1 MSMDFGVLDF
11 AVGIN
16 RLTAFPLDPK
26 SYFESYDAAV
36 AAAATAEPAGSTN
49 TVYYYGNP
57 VVVVENGKAKIY
69 QIQPDKTL
77 SGVGEEIVINENV
90 FTKDA
95 EGKLSLY
102 GFATAVAGAQL
113 TVGTDGKLSWVKPDT
128 TTVDGLSTK
137 VATLETNI
145 GNLQTE
151 IDKKANSEDVYNKT
165 DIDGRFTTV
174 TEEIAKKANAA
185 EVYTKDEADLAIDA
199 AVAGA
204 SHLTRQIVTAQELA
218 ELIADPTTAAAD
230 NVIYMQKFSSGEGKD
245 NYKEYMRFGTEGNY
259 SIELIGDTSVDLTD
273 YAKTAD
279 INTALESYAKTT
291 VTDNLATQIAA
302 NTTAI
307 SQKADTTV
315 VETLSDKV
323 DKNIGDIAALTEVV
337 NGKANQ
343 NDLTALTTTVQGHT
357 ADLATLTNTVAGKA
371 DASAVTELT
380 TKVTKNTNDLA
391 ALTTAVDG
399 KVDKV
404 TSEVNGK
411 QVAWTLL
418 SPTNKTKLDNLVL
431 NEDDT
436 VGISG
441 SVAAEKVTGLADWV
455 TGQRD
460 STPGLLSVA
469 DEAKLDGI
477 AEGAQVNV
485 IEAIKLAGQT
495 ENLAIIDKVVELPFA
510 TGEVAGIVKTS
521 AEVGLDSNNA
531 LEVKSL
537 NVNKLVQT
545 EDVLLNCGGAAA
557 FTYNK

>member
-165 DIDGRFTTV
+165 DIDGKLTTV
-174 TEEIAKKANAA
+174 AGEIAKKANAA
-185 EVYTKDEADLAIDA
+185 DVYTKDEADLAIDA

-204 SHLTRQIVTAQELA
+204 SHLTRQIVTAEKLT
-218 ELIADPTTAAAD
+218 ELIADPTTAAD
-230 NVIYMQKFSSGEGKD
+230 NVIYMQKFSSGKGKD
-245 NYKEYMRFGTEGNY
+245 NYKEYMRFGAEGSY

-273 YAKTAD
+273 YAKTTD
-279 INTALESYAKTT
+279 VNTALESYAKTT
-291 VTDNLATQIAA
+291 VTNDLATQIAA
-302 NTTAI
+302 NATAI

-315 VETLSDKV
+315 VETLSGKV
-323 DKNIGDIAALTEVV
+323 DKNIGDITALTEAV

-343 NDLTALTTTVQGHT
+343 NDLTALATTVQGHT
-357 ADLATLTNTVAGKA
+357 ADLATLTQTVAGKA
-371 DASAVTELT
+371 NASAVTELT
-380 TKVTKNTNDLA
+380 TKVTKNTNDIA
-391 ALTTAVDG
+391 ALTATVDG

-404 TSEVNGK
+404 TSEINGE
-411 QVAWTLL
+411 QVPWTLL

-431 NEDDT
+431 NEDGT

-460 STPGLLSVA
+460 GTPGLLSVA

-537 NVNKLVQT
+537 NVKKLVQT

>member
-11 AVGIN
+11 AVGLN

-49 TVYYYGNP
+49 TAYYYGNP

-69 QIQPDKTL
+69 QIQPDETL

-151 IDKKANSEDVYNKT
+151 IDKKANSEDIYNKT
-165 DIDGRFTTV
+165 DIDGKLTTV
-174 TEEIAKKANAA
+174 AGEIAKKANAA
-185 EVYTKDEADLAIDA
+185 DVYTKDEADLAIDA

-218 ELIADPTTAAAD
+218 EFIANPATAAD

-245 NYKEYMRFGTEGNY
+245 NYKEYMRFGAEGSY

-302 NTTAI
+302 NATAI

-315 VETLSDKV
+315 VETLSGKV
-323 DKNIGDIAALTEVV
+323 DKNIGDITALTEAV
-337 NGKANQ
+337 NGKASQ
-343 NDLTALTTTVQGHT
+343 ADLTALSTTVEGHT

-411 QVAWTLL
+411 QVPWTLL
-418 SPTNKTKLDNLVL
+418 SPTNKAKLDNLVL
-431 NEDDT
+431 NEDGT

-460 STPGLLSVA
+460 GTPGLLSVA

-521 AEVGLDSNNA
+521 AEIGLNSNNA

>member
-102 GFATAVAGAQL
+102 GFATATAGAQL
-113 TVGTDGKLSWVKPDT
+113 TVGADGKLSWVKPDT

-151 IDKKANSEDVYNKT
+151 IGKKANSKDVYNKT
-165 DIDGRFTTV
+165 DIDGRLTTV

-185 EVYTKDEADLAIDA
+185 DVYTKDEADLAIDA

-204 SHLTRQIVTAQELA
+204 SHLTRQIVTAEKLT
-218 ELIADPTTAAAD
+218 ELIADPTTAAD
-230 NVIYMQKFSSGEGKD
+230 NVIYMQKFSSGKGKD
-245 NYKEYMRFGTEGNY
+245 NYKEYMRFGAEGSY

-279 INTALESYAKTT
+279 VNTALESYAKTT

-302 NTTAI
+302 NATAI
-307 SQKADTTV
+307 DNKANATV
-315 VETLSDKV
+315 VETLSGKV
-323 DKNIGDIAALTEVV
+323 DKNIGDITALTEAV

-343 NDLTALTTTVQGHT
+343 NDLATLTTTVEGHT
-357 ADLATLTNTVAGKA
+357 ADLTTLTQTVAGKA
-371 DASAVTELT
+371 NASAVTELT

-404 TSEVNGK
+404 TSEINGE
-411 QVAWTLL
+411 QVPWTLL
-418 SPTNKTKLDNLVL
+418 SPTNKTKLNNLVL
-431 NEDDT
+431 NEDGT

-545 EDVLLNCGGAAA
+545 EDVLLNCGGAVA
-557 FTYNK
+557 FTY

>member
-95 EGKLSLY
+95 KGKLSLY
-102 GFATAVAGAQL
+102 GFATATAGAQL
-113 TVGTDGKLSWVKPDT
+113 TVGADGKLSWVKPDT
-128 TTVDGLSTK
+128 TTVEGLSTK
-137 VATLETNI
+137 VATLETNV

-151 IDKKANSEDVYNKT
+151 IGKKANSEDVYNKT
-165 DIDGRFTTV
+165 DIDGKLTTV
-174 TEEIAKKANAA
+174 AGEIAKKANAA
-185 EVYTKDEADLAIDA
+185 DVYTKDEADLAIDA

-218 ELIADPTTAAAD
+218 AFIANPATASD

-291 VTDNLATQIAA
+291 VTDNLATQITA
-302 NTTAI
+302 NATAI

-315 VETLSDKV
+315 VETLSGKV

-337 NGKANQ
+337 NEKANQ
-343 NDLTALTTTVQGHT
+343 NDLTALATTVEGHT

-371 DASAVTELT
+371 DASALTELT

-391 ALTTAVDG
+391 ALTATVDD

-411 QVAWTLL
+411 QVPWTLL

-431 NEDDT
+431 NEDGT

-460 STPGLLSVA
+460 STPGLLSAA

-537 NVNKLVQT
+537 NVSKLVQT

-557 FTYNK
+557 FTY

>member
-11 AVGIN
+11 AVGFN

-137 VATLETNI
+137 IATLETNV
-145 GNLQTE
+145 GNLQAE
-151 IDKKANSEDVYNKT
+151 IGKKANSEDVYNKT
-165 DIDGRFTTV
+165 DIDGKLTTV
-174 TEEIAKKANAA
+174 AGEIAKKANAA
-185 EVYTKDEADLAIDA
+185 DVYTKDEADLAIDA

-218 ELIADPTTAAAD
+218 AFIANPATAAD
-230 NVIYMQKFSSGEGKD
+230 NVIYMQKFSSGKGKD
-245 NYKEYMRFGTEGNY
+245 NYKEYMRFGTEGSY

-279 INTALESYAKTT
+279 VNTTLESYAKTT
-291 VTDNLATQIAA
+291 VTDNLTTQIAA
-302 NTTAI
+302 NATAI

-315 VETLSDKV
+315 VETLSGKV
-323 DKNIGDIAALTEVV
+323 DKNIGDITALTEAV

-343 NDLTALTTTVQGHT
+343 NDLTALTTTVEGHT

-371 DASAVTELT
+371 DTSAVTELT

-391 ALTTAVDG
+391 ALTTTVDG

-404 TSEVNGK
+404 TSEVDGK
-411 QVAWTLL
+411 QVPWTLL

-431 NEDDT
+431 NEDGT

-460 STPGLLSVA
+460 STPGLLSAA

-521 AEVGLDSNNA
+521 AEIGLDANNA

-537 NVNKLVQT
+537 NVKKLVQT

-557 FTYNK
+557 FTY

>member
-57 VVVVENGKAKIY
+57 VVVVENNKAKIY

-165 DIDGRFTTV
+165 DIDSRFTTA

-185 EVYTKDEADLAIDA
+185 DVYTKDEADLAIDA

-218 ELIADPTTAAAD
+218 AFIADPTTASD

-245 NYKEYMRFGTEGNY
+245 NYKEYMRFGAEGSY

-302 NTTAI
+302 NATAI
-307 SQKADTTV
+307 GNKADATV
-315 VETLSDKV
+315 VETLSGKV
-323 DKNIGDIAALTEVV
+323 DKNIGDITALTEAV
-337 NGKANQ
+337 NGKASQ
-343 NDLTALTTTVQGHT
+343 ADLTTLTTTVEGHT
-357 ADLATLTNTVAGKA
+357 ADLATLTQTVAGKA

-380 TKVTKNTNDLA
+380 TKVTKNTNDIA
-391 ALTTAVDG
+391 TLTTTVDG

-404 TSEVNGK
+404 TSEVDGK

-431 NEDDT
+431 NEDGT

-460 STPGLLSVA
+460 STPGLLSVT

-521 AEVGLDSNNA
+521 AEIGLDSNNA

-557 FTYNK
+557 FTY

>member
-137 VATLETNI
+137 IATLETNV
-145 GNLQTE
+145 GNLQAE
-151 IDKKANSEDVYNKT
+151 IGKKANSEDVYNKT
-165 DIDGRFTTV
+165 DIDGKLTTV
-174 TEEIAKKANAA
+174 AGEIAKKANAA
-185 EVYTKDEADLAIDA
+185 DVYTKDEADLAIDA

-218 ELIADPTTAAAD
+218 AFIANPATAAD
-230 NVIYMQKFSSGEGKD
+230 NVIYMQKFSSGKGKD
-245 NYKEYMRFGTEGNY
+245 NYKEYMRFGTEGSY

-279 INTALESYAKTT
+279 VNTTLESYAKTT
-291 VTDNLATQIAA
+291 VTDNLTTQIAA
-302 NTTAI
+302 NATAI

-315 VETLSDKV
+315 VETLSGKV
-323 DKNIGDIAALTEVV
+323 DKNTGDIAALTEAV

-343 NDLTALTTTVQGHT
+343 NDLTALTTTVDGHT
-357 ADLATLTNTVAGKA
+357 ADLATLTQTVAGKA

-391 ALTTAVDG
+391 ALTATVDG

-404 TSEVNGK
+404 TSEVDGK
-411 QVAWTLL
+411 QVPWTLL

-431 NEDDT
+431 NEDGT

-460 STPGLLSVA
+460 STPGLLSAA

-521 AEVGLDSNNA
+521 AEVGLDANNA

-537 NVNKLVQT
+537 NVKKLVQT

-557 FTYNK
+557 FTY

>member
-11 AVGIN
+11 AVGLN

-49 TVYYYGNP
+49 TAYYYGNP

-102 GFATAVAGAQL
+102 GFAAATAGAQL

-128 TTVDGLSTK
+128 TTVEGLSTK
-137 VATLETNI
+137 VATLETNV
-145 GNLQTE
+145 GNLQAE
-151 IDKKANSEDVYNKT
+151 IGKKANSEDVYNKT
-165 DIDGRFTTV
+165 DIDGKLTTV
-174 TEEIAKKANAA
+174 AGEIAKKANAA
-185 EVYTKDEADLAIDA
+185 DVYTKDEADLAIDA

-204 SHLTRQIVTAQELA
+204 SHLTRQIVTAEKLT
-218 ELIADPTTAAAD
+218 ELIADPTTAAD

-245 NYKEYMRFGTEGNY
+245 NYKEYMRFGAEGSY

-302 NTTAI
+302 NATAI

-315 VETLSDKV
+315 VETLSGKV
-323 DKNIGDIAALTEVV
+323 DKNIGDITALTEAV
-337 NGKANQ
+337 NGKASQ
-343 NDLTALTTTVQGHT
+343 ADLTALTTTVQGHT

-380 TKVTKNTNDLA
+380 TKVTKNTNDIA
-391 ALTTAVDG
+391 ALTTTVDG

-404 TSEVNGK
+404 TSEINGE
-411 QVAWTLL
+411 QVPWTLL
-418 SPTNKTKLDNLVL
+418 SPTNKAKLDNLVL
-431 NEDDT
+431 NEDGT

-455 TGQRD
+455 TGQRG
-460 STPGLLSVA
+460 STPGLLSIA
-469 DEAKLDGI
+469 NEAKLDGI

>member
-11 AVGIN
+11 AVGFN

-137 VATLETNI
+137 IATLETNV
-145 GNLQTE
+145 GNLQAE
-151 IDKKANSEDVYNKT
+151 IGKKANSEDVYNKT
-165 DIDGRFTTV
+165 DIDGKLTTV
-174 TEEIAKKANAA
+174 AGEIAKKANAA
-185 EVYTKDEADLAIDA
+185 DVYTKDEADLAIDA

-218 ELIADPTTAAAD
+218 AFIANPATAAD
-230 NVIYMQKFSSGEGKD
+230 NVIYMQKFSSGKGKD
-245 NYKEYMRFGTEGNY
+245 NYKEYMRFGTEGSY

-291 VTDNLATQIAA
+291 VTDDLATQIAA
-302 NTTAI
+302 NATAI

-315 VETLSDKV
+315 VETLSGKV
-323 DKNIGDIAALTEVV
+323 DKNIGDITALTEAV

-343 NDLTALTTTVQGHT
+343 NDLTALTTTVEGHT

-391 ALTTAVDG
+391 ALTTTVDG

-404 TSEVNGK
+404 TSEVDGK

-431 NEDDT
+431 NEDGT

-460 STPGLLSVA
+460 STPGLLSAA

-521 AEVGLDSNNA
+521 AEVGLDANNA

-557 FTYNK
+557 FTY

>member
-102 GFATAVAGAQL
+102 GFATATAGAQL
-113 TVGTDGKLSWVKPDT
+113 TVGADGKLSWVKPDT

-151 IDKKANSEDVYNKT
+151 ISKKANSEDVYNKT
-165 DIDGRFTTV
+165 DIDGRLTTV

-185 EVYTKDEADLAIDA
+185 DVYTKDEADLAIDA

-204 SHLTRQIVTAQELA
+204 SHLTRQIVTAEELA
-218 ELIADPTTAAAD
+218 AFIADPTTAAD
-230 NVIYMQKFSSGEGKD
+230 NVIYMQKFSSGKGKD
-245 NYKEYMRFGTEGNY
+245 NYKEYMRFGAEGSY

-273 YAKTAD
+273 YAKTTD
-279 INTALESYAKTT
+279 VNTALESYAKTT
-291 VTDNLATQIAA
+291 VTDNLANQIAA
-302 NTTAI
+302 NATAI

-315 VETLSDKV
+315 VETLSGKV
-323 DKNIGDIAALTEVV
+323 DKNIGDITALTEAV
-337 NGKANQ
+337 NGKASQ
-343 NDLTALTTTVQGHT
+343 ADLTALTTTVEGHT

-380 TKVTKNTNDLA
+380 TKVTKNTNDIA
-391 ALTTAVDG
+391 TLTTTVDG

-404 TSEVNGK
+404 TSEVDGK

-431 NEDDT
+431 NEDGT

-455 TGQRD
+455 TGQRG
-460 STPGLLSVA
+460 STPGLLSIA

-537 NVNKLVQT
+537 NVKKLVQT

-557 FTYNK
+557 FTY

>member
-11 AVGIN
+11 AVGFN

-137 VATLETNI
+137 IATLETNV
-145 GNLQTE
+145 GNLQAE
-151 IDKKANSEDVYNKT
+151 IGKKANSEDVYNKT
-165 DIDGRFTTV
+165 DIDGKLTTV
-174 TEEIAKKANAA
+174 AGEIAKKANAA
-185 EVYTKDEADLAIDA
+185 DVYTKDEADLAIDA

-218 ELIADPTTAAAD
+218 AFIANPATAAD
-230 NVIYMQKFSSGEGKD
+230 NVIYMQKFSSGKGKD
-245 NYKEYMRFGTEGNY
+245 NYKEYMRFGTEGSY

-279 INTALESYAKTT
+279 INTALESYAKTA
-291 VTDNLATQIAA
+291 VTDDLATQIAA
-302 NTTAI
+302 NATAI

-315 VETLSDKV
+315 VETLSGKV
-323 DKNIGDIAALTEVV
+323 DKNTGDIAALTEAV

-343 NDLTALTTTVQGHT
+343 NDLTALTTTVEGHT

-391 ALTTAVDG
+391 ALTTTVDG

-404 TSEVNGK
+404 TSEVDGK

-431 NEDDT
+431 NEDGT

-460 STPGLLSVA
+460 STPGLLSAA

-521 AEVGLDSNNA
+521 AEVGLDANNA

-537 NVNKLVQT
+537 NVKKLVQT

-557 FTYNK
+557 FTY

>member
-11 AVGIN
+11 AVGFN

-137 VATLETNI
+137 IATLETNV
-145 GNLQTE
+145 GNLQAE
-151 IDKKANSEDVYNKT
+151 IGKKANSEDVYNKT
-165 DIDGRFTTV
+165 DIDGKLTTV
-174 TEEIAKKANAA
+174 AGEIAKKANAA
-185 EVYTKDEADLAIDA
+185 DVYTKDEADLAIDA

-218 ELIADPTTAAAD
+218 AFIANPATAAD
-230 NVIYMQKFSSGEGKD
+230 NVIYMQKFSSGKGKD
-245 NYKEYMRFGTEGNY
+245 NYKEYMRFGTEGSY

-291 VTDNLATQIAA
+291 VTDDLATQIAA
-302 NTTAI
+302 NATAI

-315 VETLSDKV
+315 VETLSGKV
-323 DKNIGDIAALTEVV
+323 DKNTGDIAALTEAV

-343 NDLTALTTTVQGHT
+343 NDLTALTTTVEGHT
-357 ADLATLTNTVAGKA
+357 ADLATLNNTVAGKA

-391 ALTTAVDG
+391 ALTTTVDG

-404 TSEVNGK
+404 TSEVDGK

-431 NEDDT
+431 NEDGT

-460 STPGLLSVA
+460 STPGLLSAA

-521 AEVGLDSNNA
+521 AEVGLDANNA

-537 NVNKLVQT
+537 NVKKLVQT

-557 FTYNK
+557 FTY

>member
-137 VATLETNI
+137 IATLETNV

-165 DIDGRFTTV
+165 DIDSRFTTA

-185 EVYTKDEADLAIDA
+185 DVYTKDEADLAIDA

-218 ELIADPTTAAAD
+218 AFIANPATASD

-245 NYKEYMRFGTEGNY
+245 NYKEYMRFGAEGSY

-307 SQKADTTV
+307 GNKADTTV
-315 VETLSDKV
+315 VETLSGKV
-323 DKNIGDIAALTEVV
+323 DKNTGDIAALTEAV
-337 NGKANQ
+337 NGKASQ
-343 NDLTALTTTVQGHT
+343 ADLTALTTTVGGHT

-380 TKVTKNTNDLA
+380 TKVTKNTDDLA
-391 ALTTAVDG
+391 TLTTTVDG

-404 TSEVNGK
+404 TSEVDGK

-431 NEDDT
+431 NEDGT

-460 STPGLLSVA
+460 STPGLLSAA

-521 AEVGLDSNNA
+521 AEIGLDSNNA

-557 FTYNK
+557 FTY

>member
-137 VATLETNI
+137 VAALETNI

-151 IDKKANSEDVYNKT
+151 IGKKANSEDVYNKT
-165 DIDGRFTTV
+165 DIDGRLTTV
-174 TEEIAKKANAA
+174 AEEIAKKANAA
-185 EVYTKDEADLAIDA
+185 DVYTKDETDLAIDA

-218 ELIADPTTAAAD
+218 AFIANPATASD

-245 NYKEYMRFGTEGNY
+245 NYKEYMRFGAEGSY

-273 YAKTAD
+273 YAKTID
-279 INTALESYAKTT
+279 VNTTLESYAKTT
-291 VTDNLATQIAA
+291 VTDNLATQIEA
-302 NTTAI
+302 NATAI

-315 VETLSDKV
+315 VETLSGKV
-323 DKNIGDIAALTEVV
+323 DKNTGDIAALTEVV

-343 NDLTALTTTVQGHT
+343 NDLATLTTTVEGHT

-380 TKVTKNTNDLA
+380 TKVTKNTDDLA
-391 ALTTAVDG
+391 TLTTTVDG

-404 TSEVNGK
+404 TSEVDGK

-431 NEDDT
+431 NEDGT

-460 STPGLLSVA
+460 STPGLLSAA

-531 LEVKSL
+531 LEIKSL

-557 FTYNK
+557 FTY

>member
-11 AVGIN
+11 AVGLN

-151 IDKKANSEDVYNKT
+151 IGKKANSEDVYNKT

-174 TEEIAKKANAA
+174 TEDIAKKANAA

-218 ELIADPTTAAAD
+218 AFIANPATASD

-245 NYKEYMRFGTEGNY
+245 NYKEYMRFGAEGSY

-273 YAKTAD
+273 YAKTTD
-279 INTALESYAKTT
+279 VNTALESYAKTT
-291 VTDNLATQIAA
+291 VTNNLATQIAA
-302 NTTAI
+302 NATAI
-307 SQKADTTV
+307 GNKADATV
-315 VETLSDKV
+315 VETLSGKV
-323 DKNIGDIAALTEVV
+323 DKNIGDITALTEVV
-337 NGKANQ
+337 NGKASQ
-343 NDLTALTTTVQGHT
+343 ADLTALTTTVQGHT
-357 ADLATLTNTVAGKA
+357 ADLATLTQTVAGKA

-380 TKVTKNTNDLA
+380 TKVTKNTNDIA
-391 ALTTAVDG
+391 ALTTTVDG

-404 TSEVNGK
+404 TSEINGE
-411 QVAWTLL
+411 QVPWTLL

-431 NEDDT
+431 NEDGT

-521 AEVGLDSNNA
+521 AEIGLDSNNA
-531 LEVKSL
+531 LEVKGL
-537 NVNKLVQT
+537 NVKKLVQT

-557 FTYNK
+557 FTY

>member
-11 AVGIN
+11 AVGFN

-137 VATLETNI
+137 IATLETNV
-145 GNLQTE
+145 GNLQAE
-151 IDKKANSEDVYNKT
+151 IGKKANSEDVYNKT
-165 DIDGRFTTV
+165 DIDGKLTTV
-174 TEEIAKKANAA
+174 AGEIAKKANAA
-185 EVYTKDEADLAIDA
+185 DVYTKDEADLAIDA

-204 SHLTRQIVTAQELA
+204 SHLTRQIVTTEELA
-218 ELIADPTTAAAD
+218 AFIADPTTAAD
-230 NVIYMQKFSSGEGKD
+230 NVIYMQKFSSGKGKD
-245 NYKEYMRFGTEGNY
+245 NYKEYMRFGTEGSY

-291 VTDNLATQIAA
+291 VTDDLATQIAA
-302 NTTAI
+302 NATAI

-315 VETLSDKV
+315 VETLSGKV
-323 DKNIGDIAALTEVV
+323 DKNTGDIAALTEAV

-343 NDLTALTTTVQGHT
+343 NDLTALTTTVEGHT

-391 ALTTAVDG
+391 TLTTTVDG

-404 TSEVNGK
+404 TSEVDGK

-431 NEDDT
+431 NEDGT

-460 STPGLLSVA
+460 STPGLLSAA

-521 AEVGLDSNNA
+521 AEVGLDANNA

-537 NVNKLVQT
+537 NVKKLVQT

-557 FTYNK
+557 FTY

>member
-11 AVGIN
+11 AVGLN

-49 TVYYYGNP
+49 TAYYYGNP

-185 EVYTKDEADLAIDA
+185 DVYTKDEADLAIDA

-204 SHLTRQIVTAQELA
+204 SHLTRQIVTAEKLA
-218 ELIADPTTAAAD
+218 ELIANPATASD

-245 NYKEYMRFGTEGNY
+245 NYKEYMRFGAEGSY

-273 YAKTAD
+273 YAKITD
-279 INTALESYAKTT
+279 VNTALESYAKTT
-291 VTDNLATQIAA
+291 VTNNLATQIAA
-302 NTTAI
+302 NATAI

-315 VETLSDKV
+315 VETLSGKV
-323 DKNIGDIAALTEVV
+323 NKNTEDIAALTEVV

-380 TKVTKNTNDLA
+380 TKVTKNTNDIA
-391 ALTTAVDG
+391 ALTTTVDG

-404 TSEVNGK
+404 TSEINGK

-418 SPTNKTKLDNLVL
+418 SPTNKTKLDISVL
-431 NEDDT
+431 NEDAT
-436 VGISG
+436 VGISA

-521 AEVGLDSNNA
+521 AEIGLDSNNA

-537 NVNKLVQT
+537 NVKKLVQT

>member
-11 AVGIN
+11 AVGLN

-49 TVYYYGNP
+49 TAYYYGNP

-151 IDKKANSEDVYNKT
+151 IGKKANSEDVYNKT
-165 DIDGRFTTV
+165 NIDGRLTTI

-185 EVYTKDEADLAIDA
+185 DVYTKDEADLAIDA

-204 SHLTRQIVTAQELA
+204 SHLTRQIVTAEELA
-218 ELIADPTTAAAD
+218 AFIANPTTATD

-245 NYKEYMRFGTEGNY
+245 NYKEYMRFGAKGSY

-302 NTTAI
+302 NATAI

-315 VETLSDKV
+315 VETLSGKV
-323 DKNIGDIAALTEVV
+323 DKNIGDITALTETV

-343 NDLTALTTTVQGHT
+343 NDLATLTTTVEGHT

-391 ALTTAVDG
+391 ALTATVDG

-411 QVAWTLL
+411 QVPWTLL

-431 NEDDT
+431 NEDGT

-460 STPGLLSVA
+460 GTPGLLSVA

-521 AEVGLDSNNA
+521 AEIGLDSNNA

-537 NVNKLVQT
+537 NVKKLVQT

-557 FTYNK
+557 FTY

>member
-11 AVGIN
+11 AVGFN

-49 TVYYYGNP
+49 TAYYYGNP

-95 EGKLSLY
+95 DGKLSLY

-137 VATLETNI
+137 IATLETNV

-151 IDKKANSEDVYNKT
+151 IGKKANSKDVYNKT
-165 DIDGRFTTV
+165 DIDGKLTTV
-174 TEEIAKKANAA
+174 AGEIAKKANAA
-185 EVYTKDEADLAIDA
+185 DVYTKDEADLAIDA

-204 SHLTRQIVTAQELA
+204 SHLTRQIVTAQELT
-218 ELIADPTTAAAD
+218 EFIANPATASD

-279 INTALESYAKTT
+279 VNTTLESYAKTT
-291 VTDNLATQIAA
+291 VTDNLTTQITA
-302 NTTAI
+302 NATAI

-315 VETLSDKV
+315 VETLSGKV
-323 DKNIGDIAALTEVV
+323 DKNIGDIAALTEAV
-337 NGKANQ
+337 NEKANQ
-343 NDLTALTTTVQGHT
+343 NDLTALATTVEGHT

-391 ALTTAVDG
+391 ALTTTVDG

-404 TSEVNGK
+404 TSEVDGK

-431 NEDDT
+431 NEDGT

-441 SVAAEKVTGLADWV
+441 SVAAEKVTGLVDWV

-460 STPGLLSVA
+460 STPGLLSAA

-557 FTYNK
+557 FTY

>member
-77 SGVGEEIVINENV
+77 SSVGEEIVINENV
-90 FTKDA
+90 FTKNA
-95 EGKLSLY
+95 QGKLSLY
-102 GFATAVAGAQL
+102 GFADAVAGAQL
-113 TVGTDGKLSWVKPDT
+113 TVGADGKLSWVKPDS
-128 TTVDGLSTK
+128 TTVEGLSTK

-151 IDKKANSEDVYNKT
+151 IGKKANSEDVYNKT

-185 EVYTKDEADLAIDA
+185 DVYTKDEADLAIDA
-199 AVAGA
+199 AVATA
-204 SHLTRQIVTAQELA
+204 SHLTRQIVTTEELA
-218 ELIADPTTAAAD
+218 AFIADPTTAAD

-245 NYKEYMRFGTEGNY
+245 NYKEYMRFGADGSY
-259 SIELIGDTSVDLTD
+259 SIELVGDTSIDLTD
-273 YAKTAD
+273 YAKITD
-279 INTALESYAKTT
+279 VNTALESYAKTT

-307 SQKADTTV
+307 GKKADATV
-315 VETLSDKV
+315 VETLSGKV
-323 DKNIGDIAALTEVV
+323 NKNTGDIAALTEVV
-337 NGKANQ
+337 NGKASQ
-343 NDLTALTTTVQGHT
+343 ADLTALATTVEGHT
-357 ADLATLTNTVAGKA
+357 TDLATLTETIAGKA
-371 DASAVTELT
+371 DASTVTELT
-380 TKVTKNTNDLA
+380 TKVTKNTNDIA
-391 ALTTAVDG
+391 ALTTTVDG

-404 TSEVNGK
+404 TSEINGE

-418 SPTNKTKLDNLVL
+418 SPTNKEKLDNLVL
-431 NEDDT
+431 NEDGS

-441 SVAAEKVTGLADWV
+441 SVAAEKVTGLADWI
-455 TGQRD
+455 TEQRD
-460 STPGLLSVA
+460 SILGLLSVA
-469 DEAKLDGI
+469 YESKLDGI
-477 AEGAQVNV
+477 AEGAQVNI
-485 IEAIKLAGQT
+485 IEAIKLAGQA
-495 ENLAIIDKVVELPFA
+495 ENLAITDKIVELPFA

-521 AEVGLDSNNA
+521 AEVGLDANNA

-537 NVNKLVQT
+537 NVKKLVQT
-545 EDVLLNCGGAAA
+545 EDVLLNCGGAAP
-557 FTYNK
+557 FVY

>member
-11 AVGIN
+11 AVGFN
-16 RLTAFPLDPK
+16 RLTAFPLDSK

-49 TVYYYGNP
+49 TAYYYGNP

-113 TVGTDGKLSWVKPDT
+113 TVGADGKLSWVKPDT

-137 VATLETNI
+137 IATLETNV
-145 GNLQTE
+145 GNLQAE
-151 IDKKANSEDVYNKT
+151 IGKKANSEDVYNKT
-165 DIDGRFTTV
+165 DIDGKLTTV
-174 TEEIAKKANAA
+174 AGEIAKKANAA
-185 EVYTKDEADLAIDA
+185 DVYTKDEADLAIDA

-218 ELIADPTTAAAD
+218 AFIANPATASD

-245 NYKEYMRFGTEGNY
+245 NYKEYMRFGAEGSY

-279 INTALESYAKTT
+279 VNTTLESYAKTT
-291 VTDNLATQIAA
+291 VTDNLAAQIAA
-302 NTTAI
+302 NATAI

-315 VETLSDKV
+315 VETLSGKV
-323 DKNIGDIAALTEVV
+323 DKNTGDIAALTEVV

-343 NDLTALTTTVQGHT
+343 NDLATLTTTVEGHT

-380 TKVTKNTNDLA
+380 TKVTKNTDDLA
-391 ALTTAVDG
+391 TLTATVDG

-404 TSEVNGK
+404 TSEVDGK

-431 NEDDT
+431 NEDGT

-460 STPGLLSVA
+460 NTPGLLSAA

-521 AEVGLDSNNA
+521 AEIGLDSNNA

-537 NVNKLVQT
+537 NVKKLVQT

-557 FTYNK
+557 FTY

>member
-11 AVGIN
+11 AVGFN
-16 RLTAFPLDPK
+16 RQTAFPLDPK

-49 TVYYYGNP
+49 TAYYYGNP

-95 EGKLSLY
+95 DGKLSLY
-102 GFATAVAGAQL
+102 GFASATAGAQL
-113 TVGTDGKLSWVKPDT
+113 TIGSDGKLSWVKPDT
-128 TTVDGLSTK
+128 TTVEGLSTK
-137 VATLETNI
+137 VASLET
-145 GNLQTE
+145 E
-151 IDKKANSEDVYNKT
+151 MAKKANSEDVYTK
-165 DIDGRFTTV
+165 DDVDGKFTTV
-174 TEEIAKKANAA
+174 ATEVAKKANASD
-185 EVYTKDEADLAIDA
+185 VYTKDETDFAIDA

-204 SHLTRQIVTAQELA
+204 SHLIRQIVTEEELA
-218 ELIADPTTAAAD
+218 AFIADPTTATD
-230 NVIYMQKFSSGEGKD
+230 NVIYMQKVSSKDGKD
-245 NYKEYMRFGTEGNY
+245 NYKEYMRFGTEGSY
-259 SIELIGDTSVDLTD
+259 TIELIGDTSVDLTD

-279 INTALESYAKTT
+279 VNTTLESYAKTT
-291 VTDNLATQIAA
+291 VTDDLATKIAA

-307 SQKADTTV
+307 GTKAEATV
-315 VETLSDKV
+315 VETLSGKV
-323 DKNIGDIAALTEVV
+323 DKNTGDITALTEVV
-337 NGKANQ
+337 NGKASQ
-343 NDLTALTTTVQGHT
+343 TDLTALTTTVGN
-357 ADLATLTNTVAGKA
+357 LTQTVAGKA
-371 DASAVTELT
+371 EAADLT
-380 TKVTKNTNDLA
+380 ALTSKVTKNTDDIT
-391 ALTTAVDG
+391 ALTTKVND

-404 TSEVNGK
+404 FSEVNGE

-418 SPTNKTKLDNLVL
+418 SPTNKAKLENLVL
-431 NEDDT
+431 NEDGS
-436 VGISG
+436 VEISAN
-441 SVAAEKVTGLADWV
+441 VAAEKVTGLADWI
-455 TGQRD
+455 TGKRD
-460 STPGLLSVA
+460 TVPGLLSA
-469 DEAKLDGI
+469 TDESKLDGI

-495 ENLAIIDKVVELPFA
+495 ENLAITNKVVELPFA
-510 TGEVAGIVKTS
+510 SGTVAGIVKTS
-521 AEVGLDSNNA
+521 AEVGLDANNA

>member
-11 AVGIN
+11 AVGFN
-16 RLTAFPLDPK
+16 RLTAFPLDSK

-49 TVYYYGNP
+49 TAYYYGNP

-113 TVGTDGKLSWVKPDT
+113 TVGADGKLSWVKPDT

-137 VATLETNI
+137 IATLETNV
-145 GNLQTE
+145 GNLQAE
-151 IDKKANSEDVYNKT
+151 IGKKANSEDVYNKT
-165 DIDGRFTTV
+165 DIDGKLTTV
-174 TEEIAKKANAA
+174 AGEIAKKANS
-185 EVYTKDEADLAIDA
+185 EDVYTKDEADLAIDA

-218 ELIADPTTAAAD
+218 AFIANPATASD

-245 NYKEYMRFGTEGNY
+245 NYKEYMRFGAEGSY

-279 INTALESYAKTT
+279 VNTTLESYAKTT
-291 VTDNLATQIAA
+291 VTDNLAAQIAA
-302 NTTAI
+302 NATAI

-315 VETLSDKV
+315 VETLSGKV
-323 DKNIGDIAALTEVV
+323 DKNTGDIAALTEVV

-343 NDLTALTTTVQGHT
+343 NDLATLTTTVEGHT

-380 TKVTKNTNDLA
+380 TKVTKNTDDLA
-391 ALTTAVDG
+391 TLTATVDG

-404 TSEVNGK
+404 TSEVDGK

-431 NEDDT
+431 NEDGT

-460 STPGLLSVA
+460 NTPGLLSAA

-521 AEVGLDSNNA
+521 AEIGLDSNNA

-537 NVNKLVQT
+537 NVKKLVQT

-557 FTYNK
+557 FTY

>member
-11 AVGIN
+11 PVGLN

-137 VATLETNI
+137 IATLETNV

-165 DIDGRFTTV
+165 DIDDKLTTV
-174 TEEIAKKANAA
+174 AGEIAKKANAA
-185 EVYTKDEADLAIDA
+185 DVYTKDEADLAIDA

-218 ELIADPTTAAAD
+218 AFIANPTTASD

-245 NYKEYMRFGTEGNY
+245 NYKEYMRFGAEGSY

-291 VTDNLATQIAA
+291 VTDNLATQIADNA
-302 NTTAI
+302 TAI

-315 VETLSDKV
+315 VETLSGKV
-323 DKNIGDIAALTEVV
+323 DKNTGDIAALTEVV

-343 NDLTALTTTVQGHT
+343 NDLATLTTTVQGHT

-391 ALTTAVDG
+391 ALTTTVDG

-404 TSEVNGK
+404 TSEVDGK

-431 NEDDT
+431 NEDGT

-455 TGQRD
+455 TGQRG
-460 STPGLLSVA
+460 STPGLLSAA

-521 AEVGLDSNNA
+521 AEIGLDSNNA

-537 NVNKLVQT
+537 NVKKLVQT

-557 FTYNK
+557 FTY

>member
-11 AVGIN
+11 AVGLN

-49 TVYYYGNP
+49 TAYYYGNP

-151 IDKKANSEDVYNKT
+151 ISKKANSEDVYNKT
-165 DIDGRFTTV
+165 DIDGRLTTV

-218 ELIADPTTAAAD
+218 AFIANPATASD
-230 NVIYMQKFSSGEGKD
+230 KVIYMQKFSSGEGKD

-279 INTALESYAKTT
+279 VNTALESYAKTT

-315 VETLSDKV
+315 VETLSGKV

-343 NDLTALTTTVQGHT
+343 NDLATLTTTVQGHT
-357 ADLATLTNTVAGKA
+357 ADLATLTQTVAGKA

-391 ALTTAVDG
+391 ALTATVDG

-404 TSEVNGK
+404 TSEVDGK
-411 QVAWTLL
+411 QVPWTLL

-431 NEDDT
+431 NEDGT

-460 STPGLLSVA
+460 STPGLLSAA

-510 TGEVAGIVKTS
+510 TGEIAGIVKTS
-521 AEVGLDSNNA
+521 AEVGLDSNNT

-537 NVNKLVQT
+537 NVKKLVQT

-557 FTYNK
+557 FTY

>member
-77 SGVGEEIVINENV
+77 SGVGEEIIINENV

-102 GFATAVAGAQL
+102 GFATATAGAQL

-151 IDKKANSEDVYNKT
+151 IGKKANSEDVYNKT
-165 DIDGRFTTV
+165 DIDGKLTTV
-174 TEEIAKKANAA
+174 AGEIAKKANAA
-185 EVYTKDEADLAIDA
+185 DVYTKDEADLAIDA

-218 ELIADPTTAAAD
+218 AFIANPATASD

-245 NYKEYMRFGTEGNY
+245 NYKEYMRFGTKGNY

-279 INTALESYAKTT
+279 VNTALESYAKTT
-291 VTDNLATQIAA
+291 VTDNLATQITA

-315 VETLSDKV
+315 VETLSGKV
-323 DKNIGDIAALTEVV
+323 DKNTGDITALTEVV

-343 NDLTALTTTVQGHT
+343 NDLTTLATTVEGHT

-380 TKVTKNTNDLA
+380 TKVTKNTNDIA
-391 ALTTAVDG
+391 ALTTTVDG

-404 TSEVNGK
+404 TSEVDGK
-411 QVAWTLL
+411 QVPWTLL

-431 NEDDT
+431 NEDGT

-460 STPGLLSVA
+460 STPGLLSAA

-510 TGEVAGIVKTS
+510 TDEIAGIVKTS
-521 AEVGLDSNNA
+521 AEVGLNSNNA

>member
-11 AVGIN
+11 AVGFN

-137 VATLETNI
+137 IATLETNV
-145 GNLQTE
+145 GNLQAE
-151 IDKKANSEDVYNKT
+151 IGKKANSEDVYNKT
-165 DIDGRFTTV
+165 DIDGKLTTV
-174 TEEIAKKANAA
+174 AGEIAKKANAA
-185 EVYTKDEADLAIDA
+185 DVYTKDEADLAIDA

-218 ELIADPTTAAAD
+218 AFIANPATAAD
-230 NVIYMQKFSSGEGKD
+230 NVIYMQKFSSGKGKD
-245 NYKEYMRFGTEGNY
+245 NYKEYMRFGTEGSY

-291 VTDNLATQIAA
+291 VTDDLATQIAA
-302 NTTAI
+302 NATAI

-315 VETLSDKV
+315 VETLSGKV
-323 DKNIGDIAALTEVV
+323 DKNTGDIAALTEAV

-343 NDLTALTTTVQGHT
+343 NDLTALTTTVEGHT

-391 ALTTAVDG
+391 ALTTTVDG

-404 TSEVNGK
+404 TSEVDGK

-431 NEDDT
+431 NEDGT

-460 STPGLLSVA
+460 STPGLLSAA

-521 AEVGLDSNNA
+521 AEIGLDANNA

-537 NVNKLVQT
+537 NVKKLVQT

-557 FTYNK
+557 FTY

>member
-11 AVGIN
+11 AVGFN
-16 RLTAFPLDPK
+16 RLTAFPLDSK

-49 TVYYYGNP
+49 TAYYYGNP
-57 VVVVENGKAKIY
+57 VVVVENNKAKIY

-113 TVGTDGKLSWVKPDT
+113 TVGADGKLSWVKPDT

-165 DIDGRFTTV
+165 DIDGRLTTV

-185 EVYTKDEADLAIDA
+185 DVYTKDEADLAIDA

-218 ELIADPTTAAAD
+218 AFIANPATASD

-245 NYKEYMRFGTEGNY
+245 NYKEYMRFGTEGSY

-279 INTALESYAKTT
+279 VNTTLESYAKTT

-302 NTTAI
+302 NATAI

-315 VETLSDKV
+315 VETLSGKV
-323 DKNIGDIAALTEVV
+323 DKNIGDITALTEAV

-343 NDLTALTTTVQGHT
+343 NDLTALATTVEGHT

-404 TSEVNGK
+404 TSEVDGK

-431 NEDDT
+431 NEDGT

-460 STPGLLSVA
+460 GTPGLLSVA

-557 FTYNK
+557 FTY

>member
-11 AVGIN
+11 AVGFN
-16 RLTAFPLDPK
+16 RLTAFPLDSK

-49 TVYYYGNP
+49 TAYYYGNP

-113 TVGTDGKLSWVKPDT
+113 TVGADGKLSWVKPDT

-151 IDKKANSEDVYNKT
+151 IEKKANSKDVYNKT
-165 DIDGRFTTV
+165 DIDSRLTTV
-174 TEEIAKKANAA
+174 TEDIAKKANAA
-185 EVYTKDEADLAIDA
+185 DVYTKDEADLAIDA

-218 ELIADPTTAAAD
+218 AFIANPATASD

-245 NYKEYMRFGTEGNY
+245 NYKEYMRFGTEGSY

-279 INTALESYAKTT
+279 VNTTLESYAKTT

-307 SQKADTTV
+307 GNKTNTTV
-315 VETLSDKV
+315 VETLSGKV
-323 DKNIGDIAALTEVV
+323 DKNIGDITALTEAV
-337 NGKANQ
+337 NGKASQ
-343 NDLTALTTTVQGHT
+343 ADLTALTTTVEGHT

-371 DASAVTELT
+371 NASAVTELT

-391 ALTTAVDG
+391 TLTTTVDG

-431 NEDDT
+431 NEDGT

-557 FTYNK
+557 FTY

>member
-113 TVGTDGKLSWVKPDT
+113 TVGADGKLSWVKPDT
-128 TTVDGLSTK
+128 TTVEGLSTK
-137 VATLETNI
+137 VATLETNV

-151 IDKKANSEDVYNKT
+151 IGKKANSEDVYNKT
-165 DIDGRFTTV
+165 DIDGKLTTV
-174 TEEIAKKANAA
+174 AGEIAKKANAA
-185 EVYTKDEADLAIDA
+185 DVYTKDEADLAIDA

-204 SHLTRQIVTAQELA
+204 SHLTRQIVTTEELA
-218 ELIADPTTAAAD
+218 AFIADPTTAAD
-230 NVIYMQKFSSGEGKD
+230 NVIYMQKFSSGKGKD
-245 NYKEYMRFGTEGNY
+245 NYKEYMRFGTEGSY

-291 VTDNLATQIAA
+291 VTDDLATQIAA
-302 NTTAI
+302 NATAI

-315 VETLSDKV
+315 VETLSGKV
-323 DKNIGDIAALTEVV
+323 DKNTGDIAALTEAV

-343 NDLTALTTTVQGHT
+343 NDLATLTTTVDGHT
-357 ADLATLTNTVAGKA
+357 ADLATLTQTVAGKA

-391 ALTTAVDG
+391 ALTTTVDG

-404 TSEVNGK
+404 TSEVDGK

-418 SPTNKTKLDNLVL
+418 SPTNKAKLDNLVL
-431 NEDDT
+431 NEDGT

-441 SVAAEKVTGLADWV
+441 SVAAEKVTGLTDWV

-460 STPGLLSVA
+460 STPGLLSAA

-477 AEGAQVNV
+477 AEGAQVNI

-521 AEVGLDSNNA
+521 AEVGLDANNA

-557 FTYNK
+557 FTY

>member
-137 VATLETNI
+137 IATLETNV
-145 GNLQTE
+145 GNLQAE
-151 IDKKANSEDVYNKT
+151 IGKKANSEDVYNKT
-165 DIDGRFTTV
+165 DIDGKLTTV
-174 TEEIAKKANAA
+174 AGEIAKKANAA
-185 EVYTKDEADLAIDA
+185 DVYTKDEADLAIDA

-218 ELIADPTTAAAD
+218 AFIANPATASD

-279 INTALESYAKTT
+279 VNTTLESYAKTT
-291 VTDNLATQIAA
+291 VTDNLTTQIAA
-302 NTTAI
+302 NATAI

-315 VETLSDKV
+315 VETLSGKV
-323 DKNIGDIAALTEVV
+323 DKNIGDITALTEAV

-343 NDLTALTTTVQGHT
+343 NDLTALTTTVDGHT
-357 ADLATLTNTVAGKA
+357 ADLATLTQTVAGKA

-391 ALTTAVDG
+391 ALTATVDG

-404 TSEVNGK
+404 TSEVDGK
-411 QVAWTLL
+411 QVPWTLL

-431 NEDDT
+431 NEDGT

-521 AEVGLDSNNA
+521 AEVGLDANNA

-557 FTYNK
+557 FTY

>member
-113 TVGTDGKLSWVKPDT
+113 TVGADGKLSWVKPDT
-128 TTVDGLSTK
+128 TTVEGLNTK
-137 VATLETNI
+137 VATLETNV

-151 IDKKANSEDVYNKT
+151 IGKKANSEDVYNKT
-165 DIDGRFTTV
+165 DIDGKLTTV
-174 TEEIAKKANAA
+174 AGEIAKKANAA
-185 EVYTKDEADLAIDA
+185 DVYTKDEADLAIDA

-204 SHLTRQIVTAQELA
+204 SHLTRQIVTTEELA
-218 ELIADPTTAAAD
+218 AFIADPTTAAD
-230 NVIYMQKFSSGEGKD
+230 NVIYMQKFSSGKGKD
-245 NYKEYMRFGTEGNY
+245 NYKEYMRFGTEGSY

-291 VTDNLATQIAA
+291 VTDDLATQIAA
-302 NTTAI
+302 NATAI

-315 VETLSDKV
+315 VETLSGKV
-323 DKNIGDIAALTEVV
+323 DKNTGDIAAITEAV

-343 NDLTALTTTVQGHT
+343 NDLETLTTTVDGHT
-357 ADLATLTNTVAGKA
+357 ADLATLTQTVAGKA

-380 TKVTKNTNDLA
+380 TKVTKNTNDLT
-391 ALTTAVDG
+391 ALTATVDG

-404 TSEVNGK
+404 TSEVDGK
-411 QVAWTLL
+411 QVPWTLL

-431 NEDDT
+431 NEDGT

-460 STPGLLSVA
+460 STPGLLSTA

-521 AEVGLDSNNA
+521 VEVGLDSNNA

-557 FTYNK
+557 FTY

>member
-102 GFATAVAGAQL
+102 GFATATAGAQL
-113 TVGTDGKLSWVKPDT
+113 TVGADGKLSWVKPDT
-128 TTVDGLSTK
+128 TTVEGLSTK
-137 VATLETNI
+137 VATLETNV

-165 DIDGRFTTV
+165 DIDGRLTTV

-185 EVYTKDEADLAIDA
+185 DVYTKDEADLAIDA

-218 ELIADPTTAAAD
+218 AFIADPTTAAD

-245 NYKEYMRFGTEGNY
+245 NYKEYMRFGAEGSY

-315 VETLSDKV
+315 VETLSGKV
-323 DKNIGDIAALTEVV
+323 DKNIGDITALTEVV

-343 NDLTALTTTVQGHT
+343 NDLATLTTTVEGHT

-391 ALTTAVDG
+391 ALTATVDG

-404 TSEVNGK
+404 TSEVDGK

-431 NEDDT
+431 NEDGT

-460 STPGLLSVA
+460 STPGLLSA
-469 DEAKLDGI
+469 TDEAKLDGI

-521 AEVGLDSNNA
+521 AEIGLDSNNA

-557 FTYNK
+557 FTY

>member
-11 AVGIN
+11 AVGFN

-137 VATLETNI
+137 IATLETNV
-145 GNLQTE
+145 GNLQAE
-151 IDKKANSEDVYNKT
+151 IGKKANSEDVYNKT
-165 DIDGRFTTV
+165 DIDGKLTTV
-174 TEEIAKKANAA
+174 AGEIAKKANAA
-185 EVYTKDEADLAIDA
+185 DVYTKDEADLAIDA
-199 AVAGA
+199 AVAAA

-218 ELIADPTTAAAD
+218 AFIANPATASD

-245 NYKEYMRFGTEGNY
+245 NYKEYMRFGTEGSY

-273 YAKTAD
+273 YAKTID
-279 INTALESYAKTT
+279 VNTALESYAKTT

-315 VETLSDKV
+315 VETLSGKV
-323 DKNIGDIAALTEVV
+323 DKNIGDITALTEAV

-343 NDLTALTTTVQGHT
+343 NDLTALTTTVEGHT

-391 ALTTAVDG
+391 ALTTTVDG

-404 TSEVNGK
+404 TSEVDGK
-411 QVAWTLL
+411 QVPWTLL

-431 NEDDT
+431 NEDGT

-460 STPGLLSVA
+460 STPGLLSAA

-521 AEVGLDSNNA
+521 AEIGLDANNA

-537 NVNKLVQT
+537 NVKKLVQT

-557 FTYNK
+557 FTY

>member
-11 AVGIN
+11 AVGFN

-49 TVYYYGNP
+49 TAYYYGNP
-57 VVVVENGKAKIY
+57 VVVVENNKAKIY

-113 TVGTDGKLSWVKPDT
+113 TVGADGKLSWVKPDT

-151 IDKKANSEDVYNKT
+151 INKKANSEDVYNKT
-165 DIDGRFTTV
+165 DIDGRLTTV

-185 EVYTKDEADLAIDA
+185 DVYTKDEADLAIDA

-218 ELIADPTTAAAD
+218 AFIANPATASD

-245 NYKEYMRFGTEGNY
+245 NYKEYMRFGAEGSY

-302 NTTAI
+302 NATAI

-315 VETLSDKV
+315 VETLSGKV
-323 DKNIGDIAALTEVV
+323 DKNTGDIAALTEVV

-343 NDLTALTTTVQGHT
+343 NDLVTLTTTVEGHT
-357 ADLATLTNTVAGKA
+357 ADLATLTQTVAGKA

-391 ALTTAVDG
+391 ALTTTVDG

-411 QVAWTLL
+411 QVPWTLL

-431 NEDDT
+431 NEDGT

-460 STPGLLSVA
+460 STPGLLSA
-469 DEAKLDGI
+469 TDEAKLDGI

-521 AEVGLDSNNA
+521 AEIGLDSNNA

-557 FTYNK
+557 FTY

>member
-102 GFATAVAGAQL
+102 GFATATAGAQL

-137 VATLETNI
+137 VATIETNI

-151 IDKKANSEDVYNKT
+151 IGKKANSEDVYNKT
-165 DIDGRFTTV
+165 DIDGKLTTV
-174 TEEIAKKANAA
+174 AGEIAKKANAA
-185 EVYTKDEADLAIDA
+185 DVYTKDEADLAIDA

-204 SHLTRQIVTAQELA
+204 SHLTRQIVTAEELA
-218 ELIADPTTAAAD
+218 AFIADPTTAAD
-230 NVIYMQKFSSGEGKD
+230 NVIYMQKFSSGKGKD
-245 NYKEYMRFGTEGNY
+245 NYKEYMRFGAEGSY

-273 YAKTAD
+273 YAKTID
-279 INTALESYAKTT
+279 VNTALESYAKTT

-302 NTTAI
+302 NATAI

-315 VETLSDKV
+315 VETLSGKV
-323 DKNIGDIAALTEVV
+323 DKNTGDIAALTEVV

-343 NDLTALTTTVQGHT
+343 NDLTALATTVEGHT

-391 ALTTAVDG
+391 ALTTTVDG

-404 TSEVNGK
+404 TSEVDGK

-431 NEDDT
+431 NEDGT

-460 STPGLLSVA
+460 STPGLLSTA

-521 AEVGLDSNNA
+521 AEVGLDANNA

-557 FTYNK
+557 FTY

>member
-11 AVGIN
+11 AVGFN

-137 VATLETNI
+137 IATLETNV
-145 GNLQTE
+145 GNLQAE
-151 IDKKANSEDVYNKT
+151 IGKKANSEDVYNKT
-165 DIDGRFTTV
+165 DIDGKLTTV
-174 TEEIAKKANAA
+174 AGEIAKKANAA
-185 EVYTKDEADLAIDA
+185 DVYTKDEADLAIDA

-218 ELIADPTTAAAD
+218 AFIADPTTAAD
-230 NVIYMQKFSSGEGKD
+230 NVIYMQKFSSGKGKD
-245 NYKEYMRFGTEGNY
+245 NYKEYMRFGTEGSY

-291 VTDNLATQIAA
+291 VTDDLATQIAA
-302 NTTAI
+302 NATAI

-315 VETLSDKV
+315 VETLSGKV
-323 DKNIGDIAALTEVV
+323 DKNTGDIAALTEAV

-343 NDLTALTTTVQGHT
+343 NDLTALTTTVEGHT

-391 ALTTAVDG
+391 ALTTTVDG

-404 TSEVNGK
+404 TSEVDGK

-431 NEDDT
+431 NEDGT

-460 STPGLLSVA
+460 STPGLLSAA

-521 AEVGLDSNNA
+521 AEVGLDANNA

-557 FTYNK
+557 FTY